1 MAIPSMMTTAFKR
14 RKLGALSTAMTHQ
27 NRENT
32 YHLVAGETDAG
43 ARLDRFLAA
52 GLAGLSRSR
61 LKSLIESGQV
71 RCGEATIT
79 EPDYR
84 VKPGDPFT
92 VAVPVATPAVPEPQ
106 DLPLTVV
113 YEDSDLIVIEKPA
126 GLVVHPA
133 AGHADGTLVNA
144 LLGHCGSSLSG
155 IGGVSRPGIVHRL
168 DKDTSG
174 LLVAAKND
182 RAHQGLARLFEAHD
196 LERCYHAL
204 VWGLPSPPAGEITGN
219 IGRDRRNR
227 KKMAVLRHGG
237 KTALTHYQT
246 LSRYRAL
253 ELALIECRLATGRT
267 HQIRVH
273 LNQRGHPVIGDPLYG
288 RSAGR
293 RRALPED
300 LRTAVVAF
308 PRQALHAAVLGFR
321 HPCRDQ
327 DLRFTS
333 PLPAD
338 MATLLDTIERA
349 DVNPAQ
355 PR

>member
-1 MAIPSMMTTAFKR
+1 MATPSMMTTAFKR

-43 ARLDRFLAA
+43 SRLDRFLAA
-52 GLAGLSRSR
+52 EPARLSRSR
-61 LKSLIESGQV
+61 IKRLIETGHV
-71 RCGEATIT
+71 RRGAATIT
-79 EPDYR
+79 EADYR
-84 VKPGDPFT
+84 VKPGDRFT
-92 VAVPVATPAVPEPQ
+92 VSVPAAAPATPKPQ

-113 YEDSDLIVIEKPA
+113 YEDGDLIVVDKPA
-126 GLVVHPA
+126 GLVVHPG

-144 LLGHCGSSLSG
+144 LLHHCGASLSG

-196 LERCYHAL
+196 LERRYRAL

-219 IGRDRRNR
+219 IGRDRHNR
-227 KKMAVLRHGG
+227 KRMAVVKRGG
-237 KTALTHYQT
+237 KTALTHYRT
-246 LSRYRAL
+246 ERRCPGLD
-253 ELALIECRLATGRT
+253 LALIECRLATGRT

-273 LNQRGHPVIGDPLYG
+273 LSQRGHPVLGDPLYG

-293 RRALPED
+293 RRALPAA
-300 LRTAVVAF
+300 LQAVVAAF

-321 HPCRDQ
+321 HPCSDQ
-327 DLRFTS
+327 ALRFSS

-349 DVNPAQ
+349 DVNPV
-355 PR
+355 REC